1 VRVTGAR
8 PWRWTD
14 SNGCFDRLP
23 GVLILELRRA
33 ELSQSRMQACFIVD
47 LVDEPQKIDGN
58 GRDDAP
64 VAHSRHHQ
72 TPAIPICTE
81 SQRADSFAENVPHRF
96 RELLDGDPAFTK
108 GGVASEALNG
118 HRNRHG
124 SALPWKV
131 SQPAIVSAV
140 DAV

>member
-1 VRVTGAR
+1 MNLKRSTVTGETTRQSPTLGTTKRR
-8 PWRWTD
+8 PSRYAPNLSEPTA
-14 SNGCFDRLP
+14 LP
-23 GVLILELRRA
+23 KV
-33 ELSQSRMQACFIVD
+33 C
-47 LVDEPQKIDGN
+47 
-58 GRDDAP
+58 
-64 VAHSRHHQ
+64 
-72 TPAIPICTE
+72 
-81 SQRADSFAENVPHRF
+81 PHRF

>member
-1 VRVTGAR
+1 M
-8 PWRWTD
+8 
-14 SNGCFDRLP
+14 C
-23 GVLILELRRA
+23 
-33 ELSQSRMQACFIVD
+33 
-47 LVDEPQKIDGN
+47 
-58 GRDDAP
+58 
-64 VAHSRHHQ
+64 
-72 TPAIPICTE
+72 
-81 SQRADSFAENVPHRF
+81 PHRF